1 LKTFRIVATVK
12 IIDNQDG
19 TKGRAEIFRE
29 ESETADLSM
38 FGIPPINEEDPA
50 GYIENINSL
59 LNNVGTTLLINASSF
74 FTEIKS
80 TEEQD

>member
-1 LKTFRIVATVK
+1 
-12 IIDNQDG
+12 
-19 TKGRAEIFRE
+19 
-29 ESETADLSM
+29 M
-38 FGIPPINEEDPA
+38 FGIPPIDEEDPA

-74 FTEIKS
+74 FTEVKS